1 MTAVSPERTFRIGE
15 LARLAGTT
23 ARTVRYY
30 EEIGL
35 LAEAGEREAGAHR
48 TYSEA
53 DLERLRQVL
62 RLKELL
68 GLSLEELK
76 RVVEAEEAR
85 AALRREWHE
94 TEDPA
99 TRRRIVDEALGH
111 VGGQLELV
119 RRRRAELADL
129 EEELVARRARLRDAR
144 RDLEGA

>member
-1 MTAVSPERTFRIGE
+1 MSAVAARSTFRIGE

-23 ARTVRYY
+23 PRTVRYY

-68 GLSLEELK
+68 GLSLDELK

-94 TEDPA
+94 TEDPD

-111 VGGQLELV
+111 IAGQLELV
-119 RRRRAELADL
+119 RRRRAELAELEADL
-129 EEELVARRARLRDAR
+129 EAR
-144 RDLEGA
+144 RDRLRERRRDFQGA